1 MKTLLLVT
9 LVSTINGQSMT
20 EIFTYESMSQ
30 CKEAEQLVLTQG
42 ELMKLVY
49 KSIISETECLQVE

>member
-20 EIFTYESMSQ
+20 EAFIYESMSQ
-30 CKEAEQLVLTQG
+30 CKEAEQLVLTQK

-49 KSIISETECLQVE
+49 KSTISETECLQVE